1 MFVGHY
7 GFSYGLKK
15 AEPTVPLWVLFLAVQ
30 LLDLVWAP
38 LVLLGV
44 EKVRIVPH
52 FTQSN
57 ALDLYFMPLSHGLLT
72 ALWWSA
78 IAYVIYRGLDKHSTI
93 RGGFVVSLA
102 VFSHWILDL
111 IVHVPDLPL
120 WGDRWKVGLG
130 LWRHS
135 TWALIVEGLVL
146 AAGIALYLRATRVKP
161 WPTLVFGLLLMGIQL
176 WTTFGPPPTSSR
188 AFAISALVAYAVLA
202 AVAWLVE
209 WISRPAAAAARAAA

>member
-15 AEPTVPLWVLFLAVQ
+15 TDPSIPLWVLFLAVQ
-30 LLDLVWAP
+30 LLDLIWAP

-44 EKVRIVPH
+44 EKVRIIRH
-52 FTQSN
+52 FTASN
-57 ALDLYFMPLSHGLLT
+57 DLDLYFMPLTHGLVT

-78 IAYVIYRGLDKHSTI
+78 VAYLVYRELFKNSTV
-93 RGGFVVSLA
+93 RSGAVVAFA

-135 TWALIVEGLVL
+135 TWAFVVEALVL
-146 AAGIALYLRATRVKP
+146 AIGIALYLRASRIKP
-161 WPTLVFGLLLMGIQL
+161 WPTVIFGVLMLGILL
-176 WTTFGPPPTSSR
+176 WTRLGPAPATTR
-188 AFAISALVAYAVLA
+188 AFAISAIVSYIALA
-202 AVAWLVE
+202 GVAWLLE
-209 WISRPAAAAARAAA
+209 RTSRPARYS